1 MCIQFIFVKQ
11 RCWKDLWIKNR
22 ALLDLR
28 LDYWIMVAQQ
38 VSLNIGDQSNT
49 ALSIEDS
56 GTDLLYIWQ
65 KDV

>member
-56 GTDLLYIWQ
+56 GTDLLYI
-65 KDV
+65 